1 MTPFP
6 QLVAIDEAITA
17 LSKGNGDPVKIAQA
31 MTEGIRFLGSVI
43 DQLKEERAELIEDT
57 EELIDRV
64 EELERDQEIILQF
77 MQSQG
82 IDMSWVIRKEKSNDS
97 DTSDNPN

>member
-17 LSKGNGDPVKIAQA
+17 LSQGTGDPVKIAQA
-31 MTEGIRFLGSVI
+31 LTEGIRFLGSVI

>member
-17 LSKGNGDPVKIAQA
+17 LSKGKGDPVKIAQA
-31 MTEGIRFLGSVI
+31 LTEGIKFLGSVI

-57 EELIDRV
+57 EELIEKI
-64 EELERDQEIILQF
+64 EELETDQEIILQF
-77 MQSQG
+77 MQTQG
-82 IDMSWVIRKEKSNDS
+82 IDITYIVRKEKSNDS

>member
-17 LSKGNGDPVKIAQA
+17 LSQGNGDPVKIAQA
-31 MTEGIRFLGSVI
+31 LTEGIRFLGSVI

>member
-57 EELIDRV
+57 EGLIEKI
-64 EELERDQEIILQF
+64 EELETDQEIILQF
-77 MQSQG
+77 MQTQG
-82 IDMSWVIRKEKSNDS
+82 IDITYIVRKEKSNDS

>member
-6 QLVAIDEAITA
+6 QLVAIDEAITS
-17 LSKGNGDPVKIAQA
+17 LSQGKGDPVKIAQA
-31 MTEGIRFLGSVI
+31 MTEGIEFLGSI
-43 DQLKEERAELIEDT
+43 IEQLKEERAELIEDT
-57 EELIDRV
+57 EELIEKI

-82 IDMSWVIRKEKSNDS
+82 INMSWVIRKEESNDS
-97 DTSDNPN
+97 DTTDNTN

>member
-6 QLVAIDEAITA
+6 QLVAIDKAIDS
-17 LSKGNGDPVKIAQA
+17 LSKGKGDPVKIAQA
-31 MTEGIRFLGSVI
+31 MTEGIRFLGSI
-43 DQLKEERAELIEDT
+43 IEQLKEERAELIEDT
-57 EELIDRV
+57 EELIDKV

-82 IDMSWVIRKEKSNDS
+82 IDITYIVRKEKSDNS
-97 DTSDNPN
+97 DTTDNSN

>member
-6 QLVAIDEAITA
+6 QLVAIDEAIIA
-17 LSKGNGDPVKIAQA
+17 LSQGKGDPVKIAQA

-43 DQLKEERAELIEDT
+43 EQLKEERAELIEDT
-57 EELIDRV
+57 EELIEKV

-77 MQSQG
+77 MQGQG
-82 IDMSWVIRKEKSNDS
+82 IDMSWVIRKESNDS
-97 DTSDNPN
+97 DTTDDTN